1 MVDPNITDE
10 DLIQRMCDEGNLR
23 LFSILTDRYERK
35 IYRKSYA
42 MVKDNEQA
50 ADLTQEILIK
60 IFMQMYGF
68 RNTAKFSTWVH
79 AITYNTCIDFLRKNK
94 SKLKVALT
102 ENLADSIAEMIEGEK
117 SIPEDVTLE
126 ILEVLLDQLSAD
138 EKLIMVLKYK
148 EKHSIKDIMGTLG
161 LSESAVKMRLK
172 RARQR
177 VNDLYATHDQKSKSQ
192 KN

>member
-1 MVDPNITDE
+1 
-10 DLIQRMCDEGNLR
+10 
-23 LFSILTDRYERK
+23 
-35 IYRKSYA
+35 

-68 RNTAKFSTWVH
+68 RNNAKFSTWVH

-94 SKLKVALT
+94 LKLKVALT
-102 ENLADSIAEMIEGEK
+102 ENLSDGIAEMIDGEK

-177 VNDLYATHDQKSKSQ
+177 VNDLYATHGQKR
-192 KN
+192 